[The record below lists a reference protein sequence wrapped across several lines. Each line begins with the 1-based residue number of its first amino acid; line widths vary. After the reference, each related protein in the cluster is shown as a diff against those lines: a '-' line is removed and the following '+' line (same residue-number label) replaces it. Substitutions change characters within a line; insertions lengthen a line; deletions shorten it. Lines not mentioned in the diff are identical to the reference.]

1 MENKINDMLELIGNG
16 EATISIKK
24 GKGLQIDA
32 KGPRLAVL
40 IALASAEKYLLKELN
55 CDNKEFDLMKQI
67 AQIMG
72 DSNE

>member
-1 MENKINDMLELIGNG
+1 MENKIKDMLEIISKG

-24 GKGLQIDA
+24 GKGLKVEA
-32 KGPRLAVL
+32 KGTRLAVL